1 LKNRKTI
8 SFLAAGVLLFAA
20 LCFCATTAHAAAFTA
35 SLDRDTITLGDSA
48 TLSLTFDGGSPK
60 KVPVPPDV
68 PGLQISYVGPSSQF
82 SFINGQVNS
91 TVTHN
96 FTVTPQK
103 AGEFIIPPL
112 TADVSGQELNS
123 STLKLT
129 VLEPSAP
136 VPAEINSGLQVA
148 FMTLALPNNQVYA
161 GQVIT
166 GELRVFLR
174 DDVQNAGNF
183 QITSFPADGFSVG
196 KSEQGAEE
204 RTQIHNRIYT
214 IIPFNIALT
223 VVKTGTLSIGPL
235 TANIVLFL
243 PSSNQSSDPF
253 LQQFGMRDPFG
264 GNGKQFSLATETLNV
279 ESLPVPT
286 QNAPANFNGAVGDYT
301 MTVSVGPTNV
311 AVGDPITVR
320 VQISGRGDVAALTL
334 PDQTTWSDFKTF
346 QPTSK
351 VETTDRLGIQGAK
364 TFEQI
369 VTPQSTDVH
378 ELPPFSF
385 SFFNPETKT
394 FRTLTQPDVELAVH
408 SGGTAVAPA
417 MVSAKSSNGESPPP
431 ADILPIKQNLGVLA
445 QMNPPLVTRPW
456 FLAVQSVPVLAWLAA
471 FVWRKRADNL
481 ASNPRLRRQRRVAQL
496 IEGGLS
502 DLNKFAAENKSN
514 EFFAMLFRLLQEQL
528 GERLDC
534 PAISITEADVDV
546 RLIQLGANPAALDL
560 LRELFQ
566 LCNQARYAP
575 IQTRQELVAVTA
587 KFKKVVSE
595 LQSLKV

>member
-1 LKNRKTI
+1 
-8 SFLAAGVLLFAA
+8 
-20 LCFCATTAHAAAFTA
+20 
-35 SLDRDTITLGDSA
+35 
-48 TLSLTFDGGSPK
+48 
-60 KVPVPPDV
+60 
-68 PGLQISYVGPSSQF
+68 
-82 SFINGQVNS
+82 
-91 TVTHN
+91 
-96 FTVTPQK
+96 
-103 AGEFIIPPL
+103 
-112 TADVSGQELNS
+112 
-123 STLKLT
+123 
-129 VLEPSAP
+129 
-136 VPAEINSGLQVA
+136 
-148 FMTLALPNNQVYA
+148 
-161 GQVIT
+161 
-166 GELRVFLR
+166 
-174 DDVQNAGNF
+174 
-183 QITSFPADGFSVG
+183 
-196 KSEQGAEE
+196 
-204 RTQIHNRIYT
+204 
-214 IIPFNIALT
+214 
-223 VVKTGTLSIGPL
+223 
-235 TANIVLFL
+235 
-243 PSSNQSSDPF
+243 
-253 LQQFGMRDPFG
+253 MRDPFG